1 MFDHQLVDVRVGFPN
16 MLEEQPLF
24 GEHFP
29 VDISFD
35 GV

>member
-1 MFDHQLVDVRVGFPN
+1 MFDHQLVDVRVGLPD
-16 MLEEQPLF
+16 MLEEQSFF

-35 GV
+35 GI